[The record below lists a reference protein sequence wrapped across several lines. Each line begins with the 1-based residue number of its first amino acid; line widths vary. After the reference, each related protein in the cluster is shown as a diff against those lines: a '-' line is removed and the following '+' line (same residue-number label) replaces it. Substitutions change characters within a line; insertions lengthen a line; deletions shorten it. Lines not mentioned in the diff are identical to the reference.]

1 MTDFEREDTE
11 LQEMFHGEEKPMH
24 PDTVHITL
32 NGADKPTARRRAAE
46 SAGTCKKVPEKQNT
60 VESPCVPVKPD
71 PDSMEKI
78 KQMAKDVCKYAAL
91 SLILFWWQQTGR
103 LEETTAWYSL
113 LVCVGMVF
121 FSVGK
126 NWRGGVK

>member
-1 MTDFEREDTE
+1 
-11 LQEMFHGEEKPMH
+11 MH

-32 NGADKPTARRRAAE
+32 NSTDKPTARRRAAE
-46 SAGTCKKVPEKQNT
+46 SAGTCKNAPKEEKPT
-60 VESPCVPVKPD
+60 KSLWEPVKPA
-71 PDSMEKI
+71 PDFMEKL